1 MYCDQTTSCGGW
13 TLFRRRLYAP
23 GLTQYKH
30 GFGDLI
36 GEFWQGLD
44 KIRRL
49 TGSKTENRL
58 RVELDV
64 PNSKKFMLS
73 MTGWNWRRDNGI
85 PPEHWWYQLN

>member
-13 TLFRRRLYAP
+13 TLFRRRLHAP

-64 PNSKKFMLS
+64 PNSKKVYVEYDWLELE
-73 MTGWNWRRDNGI
+73 TRQWNTA
-85 PPEHWWYQLN
+85 

>member
-13 TLFRRRLYAP
+13 TLFWRRLHAP

-44 KIRRL
+44 EIHRL

-64 PNSKKFMLS
+64 PNSKKVYVEYDWLELE
-73 MTGWNWRRDNGI
+73 TRQWNTA
-85 PPEHWWYQLN
+85 

>member
-13 TLFRRRLYAP
+13 TLFRRRLHAP

-64 PNSKKFMLS
+64 SNSKKVYVEYDWLELE
-73 MTGWNWRRDNGI
+73 TRQWNTA
-85 PPEHWWYQLN
+85 

>member
-13 TLFRRRLYAP
+13 TLFPRRLHTP

-58 RVELDV
+58 RIELDV
-64 PNSKKFMLS
+64 PNSKKVYVEYDWLELE
-73 MTGWNWRRDNGI
+73 TRQWNTA
-85 PPEHWWYQLN
+85 

>member
-64 PNSKKFMLS
+64 PNSKKVYVEYDWLELEKRQ
-73 MTGWNWRRDNGI
+73 WNTA
-85 PPEHWWYQLN
+85 

>member
-64 PNSKKFMLS
+64 PNSKKVYVEYDWLELE
-73 MTGWNWRRDNGI
+73 TRQWNTA
-85 PPEHWWYQLN
+85 

>member
-49 TGSKTENRL
+49 TSSKTENRL

-64 PNSKKFMLS
+64 PNSKKVYVEYDWLELE
-73 MTGWNWRRDNGI
+73 TRQWNTA
-85 PPEHWWYQLN
+85 

>member
-13 TLFRRRLYAP
+13 TLFRRRLHAP

-64 PNSKKFMLS
+64 PNSKKIYVEYDWLELE
-73 MTGWNWRRDNGI
+73 TRQWNTA
-85 PPEHWWYQLN
+85 

>member
-23 GLTQYKH
+23 RLTQYKH

-64 PNSKKFMLS
+64 PNSKKVYVEYDWLELE
-73 MTGWNWRRDNGI
+73 TRQWNTA
-85 PPEHWWYQLN
+85 

>member
-13 TLFRRRLYAP
+13 TLFRRILYAP

-64 PNSKKFMLS
+64 PNSKKVYVEYDWLELE
-73 MTGWNWRRDNGI
+73 TRQWNTA
-85 PPEHWWYQLN
+85 

>member
-13 TLFRRRLYAP
+13 TLFRRRLYAT

-49 TGSKTENRL
+49 TSSKTENRL

-64 PNSKKFMLS
+64 PNSKKVYVEYDWLELE
-73 MTGWNWRRDNGI
+73 TRQWNTA
-85 PPEHWWYQLN
+85 

>member
-13 TLFRRRLYAP
+13 TLFRRRLHAP

-36 GEFWQGLD
+36 GGFWQGLD

-64 PNSKKFMLS
+64 SNSKKVYVEYDWLELE
-73 MTGWNWRRDNGI
+73 TRQWNTA
-85 PPEHWWYQLN
+85 

>member
-13 TLFRRRLYAP
+13 TLFWRRLHAP

-44 KIRRL
+44 KIRR
-49 TGSKTENRL
+49 G
-58 RVELDV
+58 
-64 PNSKKFMLS
+64 
-73 MTGWNWRRDNGI
+73 
-85 PPEHWWYQLN
+85 